1 MLTRTERKVV
11 RAVIAAGAEK
21 ESFLIPEKSLLSAC
35 KMDKKDLPKLR
46 KTLNSLSLDGYFD
59 LIRCLNGGE
68 ETLCVVPRHKL
79 LCYKREKREFLNGIA
94 IKILLA
100 VLGSVTAF
108 IVTRI
113 LYGLF

>member
-1 MLTRTERKVV
+1 M
-11 RAVIAAGAEK
+11 
-21 ESFLIPEKSLLSAC
+21 
-35 KMDKKDLPKLR
+35 PKLR

-79 LCYKREKREFLNGIA
+79 LCYKREKREFVNGIA

>member
-1 MLTRTERKVV
+1 MVKAVVAASAER
-11 RAVIAAGAEK
+11 
-21 ESFLIPEKSLLSAC
+21 ESFLVPEKSLLSAC

-68 ETLCVVPRHKL
+68 ETLCFVPRRKL
-79 LCYKREKREFLNGIA
+79 LCYKRERRELVNGIA

-108 IVTRI
+108 LVTRI

>member
-21 ESFLIPEKSLLSAC
+21 ESFLIPEKSLC
-35 KMDKKDLPKLR
+35 KMDKNDLPKLR

-79 LCYKREKREFLNGIA
+79 LCYKREKREFVNGIA

>member
-1 MLTRTERKVV
+1 MLTRLERTVAK
-11 RAVIAAGAEK
+11 AVINVCGER
-21 ESFLIPEKSLLSAC
+21 ESCLLPEKNLLALCRMSE
-35 KMDKKDLPKLR
+35 KDLPKLR

-79 LCYKREKREFLNGIA
+79 LCYKREKREFVNGIA

>member
-59 LIRCLNGGE
+59 LIRCKNNDE
-68 ETLCVVPRHKL
+68 ETLCVIPKHKL
-79 LCYKREKREFLNGIA
+79 LCYRRERRELASGIV

-108 IVTRI
+108 VVTRI